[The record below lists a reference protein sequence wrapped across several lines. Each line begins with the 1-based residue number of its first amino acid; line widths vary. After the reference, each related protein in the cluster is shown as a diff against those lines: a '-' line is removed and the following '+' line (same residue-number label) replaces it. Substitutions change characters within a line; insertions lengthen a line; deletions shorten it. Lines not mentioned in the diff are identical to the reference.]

1 MPPRLMCFALITRMA
16 VNTVFHRVINSVFNT
31 FTVFLI
37 KSGEDTFNSHKG

>member
-31 FTVFLI
+31 FQHLRGVFFPRLWP
-37 KSGEDTFNSHKG
+37 